1 MAGSGQLAEAPQR
14 SKACHHWRKPIR
26 MLGLAVMDQFNDF
39 GALRPWFR
47 QPEAVLADVVS
58 VAEHM
63 AGVHVQ
69 MPIAAGF
76 FPLFRQAD
84 VQAAVLDGA
93 GNLLLASPG
102 FAVAC
107 DPAAVAAA
115 AAGQPPAAMSI
126 AAPDGTPAIIVH
138 APAAAASGWPL
149 PPDIAAALRPGLV
162 VAITSAGSITG
173 RPLADAAAAF
183 GLSGLEARV
192 TIATIE
198 TGSIRLA
205 AARLGIAYQTA
216 REAVAAAMRRVGVNR
231 VPALVSRLSSLGFG
245 ILPFG
250 PDDTSLLADA
260 WGISPRQATLG
271 LLLAQG
277 LSRAEAAAALGLSDA
292 VIKKTLEGLYQILG
306 VTSAASLARLLAEAN
321 AMAWVMQ
328 ATAGEIGR
336 FDSSREPLRFALRA
350 DGSRVAFSDYGPASG
365 RPVLVVHSSMTT
377 RFVSRRLVKA
387 LQARGFRPIAI
398 DRPGFGL
405 SDPLPGLVAGAHN
418 PFEAAVADVELVAD
432 QLRPGRIDL
441 VSRGAAHHVLALGR
455 ALPDR
460 LGRVVITNPDPD
472 SASDPR
478 RMGFLGAAKE
488 AQLRRPALVRAMSS
502 LMAGQLTEAKFP
514 RIFARSLEGSP
525 PDEAA
530 MTQADIVEDY
540 WRSVRPFATGRIDGY
555 VNEQTQHATMAP
567 AKPLPG
573 TVNWHFMVAEHDTLY
588 DPAFVMDYW
597 RRTLPDASCETVP
610 GSGRLLAMTHA
621 DLVADRLAQG

>member
-1 MAGSGQLAEAPQR
+1 MIMERFS
-14 SKACHHWRKPIR
+14 
-26 MLGLAVMDQFNDF
+26 DF
-39 GALRPWFR
+39 GAMQGWFQ
-47 QPEAVLADVVS
+47 QPDTMLA
-58 VAEHM
+58 
-63 AGVHVQ
+63 
-69 MPIAAGF
+69 AAGDMAETLAAAHHRQLAQDQD
-76 FPLFRQAD
+76 FPLFRQD
-84 VQAAVLDGA
+84 SVQAALCDAAGRLVLA
-93 GNLLLASPG
+93 TPG
-102 FAVAC
+102 FAARY
-107 DPAAVAAA
+107 DFDAVRGA
-115 AAGQPPAAMSI
+115 AAGQPAI
-126 AAPDGTPAIIVH
+126 AVSETGADGTPSITVY
-138 APAAAASGWPL
+138 APATTVSSWRL
-149 PPDIAAALRPGLV
+149 PPAILMAAQAGQCAVL
-162 VAITSAGSITG
+162 TSAGSITG
-173 RPLADAAAAF
+173 RPLTDAAFAF

-192 TIATIE
+192 AIATIE
-198 TGSIRLA
+198 TGSIRAA
-205 AARLGIAYQTA
+205 AARLDIAYQTA
-216 REAVAAAMRRVGVNR
+216 REATAGAMRRVGVNR

-245 ILPFG
+245 ILPYG
-250 PDDTSLLADA
+250 RDDTSLLADA

-292 VIKKTLEGLYQILG
+292 VTKKAIDGLYQILG

-405 SDPLPGLVAGAHN
+405 SDPISGLVAGPHN
-418 PFEAAVADVELVAD
+418 PFEAAVADVALVAD
-432 QLRPGRIDL
+432 QLRLGRVDL

-502 LMAGQLTEAKFP
+502 MMAGQLTEAKFP

-530 MTQADIVEDY
+530 MREADIVEDY
-540 WRSVRPFATGRIDGY
+540 WRAVRPFATGRIDGY

-567 AKPLPG
+567 ATPLPG

-597 RRTLPDASCETVP
+597 RRTLPDASHEIIP

-621 DLVADRLAQG
+621 ELVADRLAQG